1 MINLIINGLD
11 KEEHVEEIKE
21 VFLKLAKEKG
31 IRYGELRLEESEVTN
46 ISFRGK
52 ELEELSI
59 SKSRG
64 GNIRILGKCGW
75 GFISFND
82 VNPKSIVD
90 YFEEAYN
97 ASRLIVGEDIDIEYT
112 GPVLDKVIIPM
123 KRDFREVTLEEKKR
137 ILSEYNDI
145 MLKFSPKIQS
155 TVVRYGDR
163 FTRRYFV
170 NTEGTDIVQER
181 GDISSV
187 LVALA
192 KEGDLVEQYH
202 YSLGGIEGFQI
213 MEDLHDKASHTAE
226 MAVKLL
232 SAPVVKGGEYTV
244 VLDPRLAGV
253 FIHEAFG
260 HLSEADHVY
269 ENERLR
275 ELMVIGKRFGPDFLN
290 VVDDPTYSNLRGS
303 YKYDDEGISTRK
315 TYLIKEGI
323 LSGRLHSRETAK
335 KMGEQITGNA
345 RAINYRFQPIV
356 RMSNTFIEPG
366 RYSFEELISD
376 IKYGIYAVGAYGGQT
391 SMEMFTF
398 SAQEGY
404 IIENGKIGDM
414 VRDVVL
420 TGNVFTT
427 LQNVEGI
434 GNDLQFSQGG
444 GCGKGG
450 QSPLPVATGSPHI
463 RIRNVVVGGR

>member
-1 MINLIINGLD
+1 L
-11 KEEHVEEIKE
+11 EEIKE
-21 VFLKLAKEKG
+21 VFFRLAREKG
-31 IRYGELRLEESEVTN
+31 IRYGELRLEESEVTS

-52 ELEELSI
+52 ELEELSV

-64 GNIRILGKCGW
+64 GNIRILGRYGW
-75 GFISFND
+75 GFVSFND
-82 VNPKSIVD
+82 ISYKSIED
-90 YFEEAYN
+90 YFDQAYR
-97 ASRLIVGEDIDIEYT
+97 ASNLILGKDLEIEHS
-112 GPVLDKVIIPM
+112 GPVVDRVIVPM
-123 KRDFREVTLEEKKR
+123 KKDFRGIPLEEKKK
-137 ILSEYNDI
+137 LLEEYNNI
-145 MLKFSPKIQS
+145 MLSFSPKIQS
-155 TVVRYGDR
+155 TQVRYTDR
-163 FTRRYFV
+163 FTKRYFI
-170 NTEGTDIVQER
+170 NTEGVDVIQER
-181 GDISSV
+181 GDIAGV
-187 LVALA
+187 LFALA

-202 YSLGGIEGFQI
+202 YSLGGIDGFQI
-213 MEDLHDKASHTAE
+213 IEGLHDKALHTAE
-226 MAVKLL
+226 MAVRLL

-244 VLDPRLAGV
+244 VLDQRLAGV

-269 ENERLR
+269 ENEKLK

-290 VVDDPTYSNLRGS
+290 VIDDPTYPGLRGS
-303 YKYDDEGISTRK
+303 YKYDDEGVLSRK
-315 TYLIKEGI
+315 TYLIKNGI
-323 LSGRLHSRETAK
+323 LSGRLHSRETAR
-335 KMGEQITGNA
+335 KMGESVTGNA

-356 RMSNTFIEPG
+356 RMSNTYIEPG
-366 RYSFEELISD
+366 IYSFEDLISD

-404 IIENGKIGDM
+404 IIENGSLGDL

-427 LQNVEGI
+427 LQNIEGI
-434 GNDLQFSQGG
+434 GNDLEFSQGG

-450 QSPLPVATGSPHI
+450 QSPLPVSTGSPHI